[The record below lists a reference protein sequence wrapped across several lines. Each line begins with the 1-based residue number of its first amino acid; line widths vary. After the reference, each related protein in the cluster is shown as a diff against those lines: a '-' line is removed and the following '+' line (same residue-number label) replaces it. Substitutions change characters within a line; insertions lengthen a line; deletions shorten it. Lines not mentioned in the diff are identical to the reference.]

1 MINTSGHQNDDVLY
15 TVNDEVYH
23 PIIQNNFLMV
33 IKFICC
39 LIGIPL
45 NVSIAITIIRRRNL
59 RTKPRNIFL
68 LGIILS
74 YVSFF
79 VPAIIELLY
88 WGPYPIDSVC
98 QSYVAVVALP
108 HGLLLS
114 NMLLALADRYVA
126 INHALFHRKKMT
138 VRFASVLIIL
148 SSTSTVFLMKFVYI
162 LRLGPL
168 RCEMWLVHIKIM
180 AVVLTVLFVPCTVL
194 TIIVHRQLKTLGRQ
208 SRTPSPTTI
217 FDDPHMAVVD
227 IGNVEWIELAST
239 GNETTQTNTSE
250 HSTIVRS
257 MSIRLDGEMMILS
270 GAEIEG
276 ARTLVIGFTPVVVMT
291 YCGIIFVSTFVACRL
306 FGQFQCVDL
315 SWMGPYVKELSLIP
329 AFYGSLIFLSRNKEL
344 RSAYTCHKK

>member
-1 MINTSGHQNDDVLY
+1 M
-15 TVNDEVYH
+15 
-23 PIIQNNFLMV
+23 
-33 IKFICC
+33 
-39 LIGIPL
+39 
-45 NVSIAITIIRRRNL
+45 
-59 RTKPRNIFL
+59 
-68 LGIILS
+68 
-74 YVSFF
+74 SFF

-126 INHALFHRKKMT
+126 INHALFHREKIT
-138 VRFASVLIIL
+138 VCFASVLIIL
-148 SSTSTVFLMKFVYI
+148 SSISTVFLMKFVYI
-162 LRLGPL
+162 LRLGRPL

-180 AVVLTVLFVPCTVL
+180 AVVLTVLFVACTVL
-194 TIIVHRQLKTLGRQ
+194 TIIVHRQLKTTGRQ

-257 MSIRLDGEMMILS
+257 MSIRLDGEMILS
-270 GAEIEG
+270 GTEIEG
-276 ARTLVIGFTPVVVMT
+276 ARTLVIGFTPVVVMA
-291 YCGIIFVSTFVACRL
+291 YCGIIFVSTFFACRL

-329 AFYGSLIFLSRNKEL
+329 AFYGSLIFLKRNKEL
-344 RSAYTCHKK
+344 RSAYACQKKSNL

>member
-15 TVNDEVYH
+15 TANEEVYH
-23 PIIQNNFLMV
+23 PIIQNNFLMA

-45 NVSIAITIIRRRNL
+45 NISIAIAIIRRRNL

-114 NMLLALADRYVA
+114 NMLLALTERYLA
-126 INHALFHRKKMT
+126 INHPLLHRGKLT
-138 VRFASVLIIL
+138 VRFASVLMIL
-148 SSTSTVFLMKFVYI
+148 SSISTVFLMKFVYI

-180 AVVLTVLFVPCTVL
+180 TAVLTVLFVSCTVL
-194 TIIVHRQLKTLGRQ
+194 TVIVHRRLKFLGRQ
-208 SRTPSPTTI
+208 SRTPSPTTN
-217 FDDPHMAVVD
+217 DPHMAVVD

-257 MSIRLDGEMMILS
+257 MSIHMDGEMILS
-270 GAEIEG
+270 GTEMEG
-276 ARTLVIGFTPVVVMT
+276 ARTLVIGFTPVVVMA
-291 YCGIIFVSTFVACRL
+291 YCAIIFVSTFFACRL

-329 AFYGSLIFLSRNKEL
+329 AFYGSMIFLRRNKEL